1 MRLNT
6 TAPSPQLQCIP
17 AFSDNYIWLLHDGQH
32 AWVVDPGDAGPVRA
46 ALQEQGLILAGIL
59 LTHHHHDH
67 TGGVAELVADS
78 GAAVF
83 GPVGEVLPE
92 PVTRVGEGDRLQV
105 LGQDFEV
112 IAVPGHTAGHVAYFG
127 NHVPGGP
134 LLFCGDTLFSGG
146 CGRLFEGTPAQ
157 MLASLETSLARMPAE
172 IGTVP
177 KAILMVSGHWEEPD
191 FAVMSSPTPGMV
203 YDYGGFPPETYKIV
217 YPAPGAPDLAVRTA
231 D

>member
-6 TAPSPQLQCIP
+6 TAPLPQLQCIP

-92 PVTRVGEGDRLQV
+92 PVTHVGEGYRLQV

-134 LLFCGDTLFSGG
+134 LLFCGGN
-146 CGRLFEGTPAQ
+146 
-157 MLASLETSLARMPAE
+157 
-172 IGTVP
+172 
-177 KAILMVSGHWEEPD
+177 
-191 FAVMSSPTPGMV
+191 
-203 YDYGGFPPETYKIV
+203 PPEIQRSEK
-217 YPAPGAPDLAVRTA
+217 
-231 D
+231 